1 MKILERQRLFHHL
14 IRLFNL
20 LKIRHLTIM
29 AGHGLRVGGFEKFY
43 NDVHPEEVLFRS
55 GARVNESF
63 NDPIDKN
70 KKN

>member
-1 MKILERQRLFHHL
+1 
-14 IRLFNL
+14 
-20 LKIRHLTIM
+20 M